1 MLELKLKN
9 EALDMLIKLIKHYEG
24 LHDGDLRE
32 IGLQPKMCPAGY
44 WTEGYGIV
52 VTDNKGKMI
61 RGKENK
67 ALAYKF
73 SKIKTEEQAINA
85 LIPALAAREN
95 FILKLNLELNDYQL
109 AALISFVYNIGSGNF
124 LKSSVLKEIRGKR
137 DKTKIDK
144 YIRAFNKAGGKVLPG
159 LVKRRTAESYLFII
173 NKLKLF

>member
-1 MLELKLKN
+1 MLELKLKG
-9 EALDMLIKLIKHYEG
+9 EARDMLIKLVKHYEG

-73 SKIKTEEQAINA
+73 SKIKTEDQAINA
-85 LIPALAAREN
+85 LIPALAAREQY
-95 FILKLNLELNDYQL
+95 ILKQNLTLNDYEL
-109 AALISFVYNIGSGNF
+109 AALISFVYNVGTGNF
-124 LKSSVLKEIRGKR
+124 MKSSLLKEIKGKK
-137 DKTKIDK
+137 DKINIDK
-144 YIRAFNKAGGKVLPG
+144 YFRLYNKAGGKVLPG
-159 LVKRRTAESYLFII
+159 LVNRRTAESYLFII

>member
-9 EALDMLIKLIKHYEG
+9 EARDMLIKLIKHYEG
-24 LHDGDLRE
+24 LHDGDLKE

-73 SKIKTEEQAINA
+73 SKIKTEEQAIIA
-85 LIPALAAREN
+85 LLPALAAREHY
-95 FILKLNLELNDYQL
+95 ILKQNLTLNDYEL
-109 AALISFVYNIGSGNF
+109 AALISFVYNVGTGNF
-124 LKSSVLKEIRGKR
+124 MKSSLLKEIKGKR
-137 DKTKIDK
+137 DKINIDK
-144 YIRAFNKAGGKVLPG
+144 YFRLYNKGGGKVLPG